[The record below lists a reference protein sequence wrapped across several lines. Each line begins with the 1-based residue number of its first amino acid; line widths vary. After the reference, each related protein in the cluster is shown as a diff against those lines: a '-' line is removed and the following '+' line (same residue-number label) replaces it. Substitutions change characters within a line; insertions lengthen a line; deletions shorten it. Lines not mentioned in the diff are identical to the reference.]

1 VARLGELL
9 VARGACSR
17 ELVRQALENQVIFGA
32 RLGTNLLEIG
42 SIQEE
47 ALAQAL
53 AQQTGRPALWG
64 EIALDPQALRLLT
77 SERADRLE
85 AVPLRLE
92 GRHLSVLMADPSD
105 LRKVDELAFA
115 TGKDVRPVIVPE
127 ARLWA
132 LLRRHYRV
140 DRHLRGVEVEHPRPA
155 APAAVEARAAPAPPD
170 LIDEAAFR
178 ALYDPVESRR
188 AADPAPAAVRLPAF
202 RGALASDPDVLDAL
216 QIDAVE
222 PGAQQGGAIALRAT
236 DAREPPP
243 LHFEEASR
251 ELASAEGR
259 DAIARIVLRCARS
272 RARRALLLAVR
283 QRHADG
289 WEGLGEGLTA
299 QTVARIRVPLDQP
312 GLFQTVVASRAHF
325 LGPMQKTPANVRFL
339 RVLGGGAPRNS
350 FAMPV
355 LARGRVVNV
364 LYADN
369 GRGGLV
375 DPGGVGELLILAAR
389 ISQSYEQL
397 LARAR

>member
-9 VARGACSR
+9 VARGACAR
-17 ELVRQALENQVIFGA
+17 EQVRQALENQVIFGA

-42 SIQEE
+42 SLEEE

-64 EIALDPQALRLLT
+64 EIAVDAHALRLLT

-92 GRHLSVLMADPSD
+92 GRRLAVLMADPSD
-105 LRKVDELAFA
+105 LRKVDELSFA
-115 TGKDVRPVIVPE
+115 TGKDVRPVVVPE

-132 LLRRHYRV
+132 LLRRHYGV
-140 DRHLRGVEVEHPRPA
+140 DRHLRGIEVEHAHPTVPPPA
-155 APAAVEARAAPAPPD
+155 AGARGVTAPPD
-170 LIDEAAFR
+170 LIDEAAFQ
-178 ALYDPVESRR
+178 ALYDPVEGRP
-188 AADPAPAAVRLPAF
+188 AAPAVPVAPFA
-202 RGALASDPDVLDAL
+202 GALMTDRDVLDAL

-222 PGAQQGGAIALRAT
+222 PAPREREAIALDRGGAP
-236 DAREPPP
+236 EPPP
-243 LHFEEASR
+243 LDFEEASR
-251 ELASAEGR
+251 ELDGAQGR

-283 QRHADG
+283 KRHADG

-299 QTVARIRVPLDQP
+299 QAVARIRVPLDQA
-312 GLFQTVVASRAHF
+312 GIFQTVVASRAHF

-339 RVLGGGAPRNS
+339 RALGGGAPKNS

-369 GRGGLV
+369 GRGELV
-375 DPGGVGELLILAAR
+375 DPGGVGELLILATR

-397 LARAR
+397 LAKAP